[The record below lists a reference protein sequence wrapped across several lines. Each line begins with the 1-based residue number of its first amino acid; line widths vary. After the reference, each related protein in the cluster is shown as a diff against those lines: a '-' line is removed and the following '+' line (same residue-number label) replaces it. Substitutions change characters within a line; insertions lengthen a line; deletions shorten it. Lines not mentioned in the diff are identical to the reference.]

1 MMALDFTDRQA
12 RTIAAAITTVSGL
25 VILVAIG
32 LLGWLAALVL
42 VLSSDKKLHL
52 LEKVLTMFPMPNCS
66 KYP

>member
-32 LLGWLAALVL
+32 LLGWLVSLVQAH
-42 VLSSDKKLHL
+42 SSQKA
-52 LEKVLTMFPMPNCS
+52 EV
-66 KYP
+66 